1 MRLSHQGRFLLGAGL
16 VGLAVAGCQG
26 SNEAEFI
33 KNAPAARQAGTGKE
47 APAASPEDYYKRMQ
61 QSQGKMFQKVPGYNA
76 SKAPSKPS
84 TSASPDQA
92 APK

>member
-1 MRLSHQGRFLLGAGL
+1 
-16 VGLAVAGCQG
+16 V
-26 SNEAEFI
+26 
-33 KNAPAARQAGTGKE
+33 
-47 APAASPEDYYKRMQ
+47 DYYKRMQ